1 MRINK
6 LYKGTKISDF
16 KELINIYKT
25 DYKDML
31 AFQYRNNPEETDFIN
46 ITYGK
51 FAEDIE
57 NLAVALLKHK
67 CKRIAIISPNRYE
80 WCVAYLAIVSSG
92 LIAVPLDKSLPTN
105 EIVNSLE
112 RSNVDSIIYAKEYE
126 EAVGQCKNKF
136 CMDDNSYADLL
147 KEGKKLSHKDYDEVT
162 LNTSE
167 MSVILFTSGTT
178 SLSKIVMISQKALLA
193 NLYNYSQMFI
203 VPKGSKFLS
212 FLPLHHTFESTITFL
227 YGTSIGITICFCD
240 GLKYINKDLID
251 FQIDGFVC
259 VPLMLEVMYKKMLKA
274 IEKQGKTKLVNIMR
288 KLFKFAPI
296 GIKRK
301 IFHSIIDAVG
311 GHLKYIVSG
320 GAPMDK
326 PTIQGFNDFGFMTIQ
341 GYGLTETCSAVAV
354 ENFRDRRP
362 GSVGL
367 ILPENKIK
375 IANPDEDGIGELLIK
390 TDAAMLG
397 YYGNE
402 EATKEAFD
410 EEGYFRTG
418 DTGYIDK
425 DGFIFI
431 TGRIKDM
438 IVLKNGK
445 KIFPEE
451 LEFLINKLPYV
462 AESMV
467 FGHEDD
473 TRNDRNEDVILC
485 AKIVYDKEKIKQHF
499 ANQDESKYQ
508 ELIENDI
515 KETINKQMPAYKYIR
530 KVLIT
535 DEPLI
540 KTTTLKIK
548 RNEEMKKIQL

>member
-6 LYKGTKISDF
+6 LYEGTKISDF

-112 RSNVDSIIYAKEYE
+112 RSNVDSIIYAKEYD

-147 KEGKKLSHKDYDEVT
+147 KEGKKLSHKDYDQVT

-178 SLSKIVMISQKALLA
+178 SLSKIVMISQKALLT

-288 KLFKFAPI
+288 KLFKHAPI

-301 IFHSIIDAVG
+301 IFHSIIDGVG

-485 AKIVYDKEKIKQHF
+485 TKIVYDKEKIKQHF

>member
-1 MRINK
+1 MKVNK
-6 LYKGTKISDF
+6 LYKGTKLANF
-16 KELINIYKT
+16 KELINLYKT

-31 AFQYRNNPEETDFIN
+31 AFQYRNNPDDIDFTN
-46 ITYGK
+46 ITYGQ

-57 NLAVALLKHK
+57 NLAVALQKHN
-67 CKRIAIISPNRYE
+67 CKRVAIISPNRYE
-80 WCVAYLAIVSSG
+80 WCVSYMAIVSSG
-92 LIAVPLDKSLPTN
+92 LIAVPLDKSLPSN
-105 EIVNSLE
+105 EIIYSLE
-112 RSNVDSIIYAKEYE
+112 RSSTDSIIYAKEYE
-126 EAVGQCKNKF
+126 EAVGSCKNKF
-136 CMDDNSYADLL
+136 CMDDETYSDLL
-147 KEGKKLSHKDYDEVT
+147 LEGQSLSHKEYDDT
-162 LNTSE
+162 AIDTAQ

-251 FQIDGFVC
+251 FKIDGFVC

-274 IEKQGKTKLVNIMR
+274 IEKQGKTKIVNFMR
-288 KLFKFAPI
+288 KFLRYAPI

-301 IFHSIIDAVG
+301 VFHSIIDGVG

-326 PTIQGFNDFGFMTIQ
+326 PTIQGFNDFGFMVVQ

-367 ILPENKIK
+367 ILPENQIK
-375 IANPDEDGIGELLIK
+375 IDNPDTDGIGEILIK
-390 TDAAMLG
+390 TDAIMLG
-397 YYGNE
+397 YYENE

-410 EEGYFRTG
+410 EEGFFRTG
-418 DTGYIDK
+418 DIGYIDK

-431 TGRIKDM
+431 TGRSKDM

-499 ANQDESKYQ
+499 GDQEDKYQ

-515 KETINKQMPAYKYIR
+515 KDNINKQMPAYKYIR
-530 KVLIT
+530 KTIIT
-535 DEPLI
+535 DEPLV
-540 KTTTLKIK
+540 KTTTMKIK

>member
-6 LYKGTKISDF
+6 LYEGTKISDF

-301 IFHSIIDAVG
+301 IFHSIIDGVG

>member
-6 LYKGTKISDF
+6 LYEGTKISDF

-31 AFQYRNNPEETDFIN
+31 AFQYRNNPDETDFIN

-105 EIVNSLE
+105 EIVNSIE

-301 IFHSIIDAVG
+301 IFHSIIDGVG

-390 TDAAMLG
+390 TDASMLG

-499 ANQDESKYQ
+499 TNQDESKYQ

>member
-105 EIVNSLE
+105 EIVNSIE

-301 IFHSIIDAVG
+301 IFHSIIDGVG

>member
-31 AFQYRNNPEETDFIN
+31 AFQYRNNPDETDFIN

-105 EIVNSLE
+105 EIVNSIE

-301 IFHSIIDAVG
+301 IFHSIIDGVG

-499 ANQDESKYQ
+499 NNQPKEKYQ

-515 KETINKQMPAYKYIR
+515 KDNINKLMPAYKYIR

>member
-6 LYKGTKISDF
+6 LYEGTKISDF

-31 AFQYRNNPEETDFIN
+31 AFQYRNNPDETDFIN

-105 EIVNSLE
+105 EIVNSIE

-227 YGTSIGITICFCD
+227 YGTSIGITIWFCD

>member
-105 EIVNSLE
+105 EIVNSIE

-301 IFHSIIDAVG
+301 IFHSIIDGVG

-515 KETINKQMPAYKYIR
+515 KENINKQMPAYKYIR

-535 DEPLI
+535 TEPLI

>member
-6 LYKGTKISDF
+6 LYEGTKISDF
-16 KELINIYKT
+16 KELINLYKT
-25 DYKDML
+25 DYKDLL
-31 AFQYRNNPEETDFIN
+31 AFQYRHNPEENDFIN
-46 ITYGK
+46 ITYGE
-51 FAEDIE
+51 FAKDIE

-67 CKRIAIISPNRYE
+67 CKRVAIISPNRYE
-80 WCVAYLAIVSSG
+80 WCVSYLAIVSSG
-92 LIAVPLDKSLPTN
+92 LIAVPLDKSLPSN
-105 EIVNSLE
+105 EIINSLK

-126 EAVGQCKNKF
+126 ESVGQCKNKF
-136 CMDDNSYADLL
+136 CMDDNTYSDLL
-147 KEGKKLSHKDYDEVT
+147 KEGKKLSHKEYDEIT

-167 MSVILFTSGTT
+167 MSVLLFTSGTT

-193 NLYNYSQMFI
+193 NLYNYSQMFV

-274 IEKQGKTKLVNIMR
+274 IEKQGKTKLVNFMR
-288 KLFKFAPI
+288 KLFKFAPV
-296 GIKRK
+296 GVKRK
-301 IFHSIIDAVG
+301 VFHSIIDGVG

-354 ENFRDRRP
+354 ENFRDKRP

-375 IANPDEDGIGELLIK
+375 IANPDNDGIGELLIK
-390 TDAAMLG
+390 TDAIMLG
-397 YYGNE
+397 YYDNE
-402 EATKEAFD
+402 EATKAAFD
-410 EEGYFRTG
+410 EEGYFHTG

>member
-1 MRINK
+1 MKVNK
-6 LYKGTKISDF
+6 LYKGTKINDF
-16 KELINIYKT
+16 KELINIFKT
-25 DYKDML
+25 EYKDML
-31 AFQYRNNPEETDFIN
+31 AFQYRLSPDDTDFIN
-46 ITYGK
+46 ITYKK
-51 FAEDIE
+51 FAQDIE
-57 NLAVALLKHK
+57 NLAVALLKQN
-67 CKRIAIISPNRYE
+67 CKRVAIISPNRYE
-80 WCVAYLAIVSSG
+80 WCVSYMAIVSSG
-92 LIAVPLDKSLPTN
+92 LIAVPLDKSLPEN
-105 EIVNSLE
+105 EIINSLE
-112 RSNVDSIIYAKEYE
+112 RSNTDSIIYAKEYE
-126 EAVGQCKNKF
+126 KAVGSCKNKY
-136 CMDDNSYADLL
+136 CMDDNSFTDLI
-147 KEGKKLSHKDYDEVT
+147 KEGESLSHKEYDESII
-162 LNTSE
+162 NTEE

-227 YGTSIGITICFCD
+227 YGTSTGITICFCD

-274 IEKQGKTKLVNIMR
+274 IEKQGKTKVVNRMR
-288 KLFKFAPI
+288 KLLRHAPI
-296 GIKRK
+296 SIKRK
-301 IFHSIIDAVG
+301 VFHSIIDGVG

-326 PTIQGFNDFGFMTIQ
+326 PTIQGFSDFGFMVVQ

-375 IANPDEDGIGELLIK
+375 IDNPDEDGIGEILIK
-390 TDAAMLG
+390 TDAIMLG

-402 EATKEAFD
+402 EATKLAFD
-410 EEGYFRTG
+410 EENYFRTG

-462 AESMV
+462 SESMV

-499 ANQDESKYQ
+499 ENQPQEKYQ
-508 ELIENDI
+508 ELIEEDI
-515 KETINKQMPAYKYIR
+515 KDNINKLMPAYKYIR

-540 KTTTLKIK
+540 KTTTMKIK

>member
-1 MRINK
+1 MKVNK
-6 LYKGTKISDF
+6 LYEGTKLADF
-16 KELINIYKT
+16 RELVNLYKT
-25 DYKDML
+25 NYKDMI
-31 AFQYRNNPEETDFIN
+31 AFQYRNSPDDTVFIEV
-46 ITYGK
+46 TYGE
-51 FAEDIE
+51 FAKDIE
-57 NLAVALLKHK
+57 NLAVSLLKSK

-80 WCVAYLAIVSSG
+80 WCVSYLAIVTSG
-92 LIAVPLDKSLPTN
+92 LIAVPLDKSLPEN
-105 EIVNSLE
+105 EIINSLE
-112 RSNVDSIIYAKEYE
+112 RSNVDSVIFAKEYSN
-126 EAVGQCKNKF
+126 AVKSCKNKY
-136 CMDDNSYADLL
+136 CMDNNTFSDLL
-147 KEGKKLSHKDYDEVT
+147 EKGSNLSHKEYDQIK
-162 LNTSE
+162 LDINK
-167 MSVILFTSGTT
+167 MSVMLFTSGTT
-178 SLSKIVMISQKALLA
+178 SLSKIVMISQKALLT

-227 YGTSIGITICFCD
+227 YGTSIGITICFCN

-274 IEKQGKTKLVNIMR
+274 IDKEGKTNLVNNMR
-288 KLFKFAPI
+288 KLLRHAPVSL
-296 GIKRK
+296 KRK
-301 IFHSIIDAVG
+301 VFHSVIDGVG

-320 GAPMDK
+320 GAPLDVN
-326 PTIQGFNDFGFMTIQ
+326 TIKGFDDFGFITIQ
-341 GYGLTETCSAVAV
+341 GYGLTETCSAASV
-354 ENFRDRRP
+354 ENFKAKRP

-375 IANPDEDGIGELLIK
+375 IDNPDSDGIGEILIK
-390 TDAAMLG
+390 TDAIMLG
-397 YYGNE
+397 YYENE
-402 EATKEAFD
+402 EATKAAFD
-410 EEGYFRTG
+410 KEGFFRTG
-418 DTGYIDK
+418 DVGYIDK

-431 TGRIKDM
+431 TGRSKDM

-467 FGHEDD
+467 FGYEDN

-499 ANQDESKYQ
+499 GDQEEKFQ

-515 KETINKQMPAYKYIR
+515 KDNINKQMPAYKYIR
-530 KVLIT
+530 KIIIT